1 VKQRVEMKTTIVI
14 LAAGEGTRMKSS
26 TPKSLH
32 RVAGK
37 SMLRHIVDTTS
48 NIEPEQLIVV
58 HSPNTE
64 DIIKEELFETK
75 TTFVEQDK
83 SLGTGHALRAA
94 NPSIE
99 KNNAVIVLLADVP
112 LIRQRTI
119 NQLKNNLSDNKLVIL
134 TAEVENPKGYGR
146 ILRDDK
152 GHIKSIIEES
162 ECSESEKKIKEIN
175 TGIMAFAPDKLENW
189 LQQLDA
195 DNTKGEYY
203 LTDVIK
209 IAYDEGSSVGA
220 IRAESEMEVFGVNDK
235 KDLAKAEQ
243 AIREEKAN
251 ELLEAGVTLADPSRV
266 DVRGAL
272 TCGTDVY
279 IDIGTVFVGDVTIGD
294 NVEIGPYSLIKD
306 SRIGNNSKILSHC
319 NIEQATIGSSCNV
332 GPFARVRP
340 GTELMSE
347 VKIGNF
353 VETKK
358 STIGDGS
365 KVNHLSYIG
374 DAEIGKNTNI
384 GAGTITCNYDGANKH
399 KTVIEDDVFIGSG
412 VELVAPITVKKG
424 ATVGAGSTISKS
436 VDEGKLTLER
446 GDRKTL
452 NNWKRPT
459 KKET

>member
-26 TPKSLH
+26 IPKSLH

-64 DIIKEELFETK
+64 DTIKEELFKTK
-75 TTFVEQDK
+75 TIFVEQDK
-83 SLGTGHALRAA
+83 PLGTGHALRAA
-94 NPSIE
+94 NPLIE

-112 LIRQRTI
+112 LIGQRTI
-119 NQLKNNLSDNKLVIL
+119 NQLKNNLSDNKLAIL
-134 TAEVENPKGYGR
+134 TIEVENPKGYGR

-152 GHIKSIIEES
+152 DHIKSIIEES

-175 TGIMAFAPDKLENW
+175 TGIMAFVPDKLENW

-195 DNTKGEYY
+195 NNTKGEYY

-266 DVRGAL
+266 DVRGTL

-279 IDIGTVFVGDVTIGD
+279 IDIGTVFVGDVIIGD
-294 NVEIGPYSLIKD
+294 NVKIGPYSLIKD
-306 SRIGNNSKILSHC
+306 SRIGTNSKILSHC

-374 DAEIGKNTNI
+374 DTEIGKNTNI

>member
-1 VKQRVEMKTTIVI
+1 MKQRVEMKTTIVI

-26 TPKSLH
+26 IPKSLH

-64 DIIKEELFETK
+64 DTIKEELFKTK
-75 TTFVEQDK
+75 TIFVEQDK
-83 SLGTGHALRAA
+83 PLGTGHALRAA
-94 NPSIE
+94 NPLIE

-112 LIRQRTI
+112 LIGQRTI
-119 NQLKNNLSDNKLVIL
+119 NQLKNNLSDNKLAIL
-134 TAEVENPKGYGR
+134 TIEVENPKGYGR

-152 GHIKSIIEES
+152 DHIKSIIEES

-195 DNTKGEYY
+195 NNTKGEYY

-266 DVRGAL
+266 DVRGTL

-279 IDIGTVFVGDVTIGD
+279 IDIGTVFVGDVIIGD

-306 SRIGNNSKILSHC
+306 SRIGSNSKILSHC

-332 GPFARVRP
+332 GPFARIRP

-374 DAEIGKNTNI
+374 DTEIGKNTNI
-384 GAGTITCNYDGANKH
+384 GAGTITCNYDGASKH

-412 VELVAPITVKKG
+412 VELVAPITVEKG

-436 VDEGKLTLER
+436 VEEGKLTLER

-452 NNWKRPT
+452 DNWKRPT

>member
-1 VKQRVEMKTTIVI
+1 MKTTVVI
-14 LAAGEGTRMKSS
+14 LAAGDGTRMKSS
-26 TPKSLH
+26 IPKSLH

-37 SMLRHIVDTTS
+37 SMLRHIVDTSS

-64 DIIKEELFETK
+64 DTIKEELFKTK
-75 TTFVEQDK
+75 TIFVEQDK
-83 SLGTGHALRAA
+83 PLGTGHALRAA
-94 NPSIE
+94 NPLIE

-112 LIRQRTI
+112 LIGQRTI
-119 NQLKNNLSDNKLVIL
+119 NQLKNNLSDNKLAIL
-134 TAEVENPKGYGR
+134 TIEVENPKGYGR

-152 GHIKSIIEES
+152 DHIKSIIEES

-195 DNTKGEYY
+195 NNTKGEYY

-209 IAYDEGSSVGA
+209 IAYDEGSLVGA

-235 KDLAKAEQ
+235 KDLAKAEK

-251 ELLEAGVTLADPSRV
+251 ELLEAGVTLADPSRI
-266 DVRGAL
+266 DVRGTL
-272 TCGTDVY
+272 TCGADVY

-294 NVEIGPYSLIKD
+294 GVEIGPYSLIVD
-306 SRIGNNSKILSHC
+306 SKIGSNSKILSHC
-319 NIEQATIGSSCNV
+319 NIEQAIIGNRCNV

-347 VKIGNF
+347 VRIGNF

-358 STIGDGS
+358 SIIRDGS

-374 DAEIGKNTNI
+374 DSEIGKNTNI

-399 KTVIEDDVFIGSG
+399 KTIIEDNVFIGSG
-412 VELVAPITVKKG
+412 VELVAPITVEKG
-424 ATVGAGSTISKS
+424 ATIGAGSTISKS
-436 VDEGKLTLER
+436 AEGGKLTLER
-446 GDRKTL
+446 GSRKTL
-452 NNWKRPT
+452 DGWKRPT
-459 KKET
+459 KKEE

>member
-26 TPKSLH
+26 IPKSLH

-64 DIIKEELFETK
+64 DTIKEELFKTK
-75 TTFVEQDK
+75 TIFVEQDK
-83 SLGTGHALRAA
+83 PLGTGHALRAA
-94 NPSIE
+94 NPLIE

-112 LIRQRTI
+112 LIGQRTI
-119 NQLKNNLSDNKLVIL
+119 NQLKNNLSDNKLAIL
-134 TAEVENPKGYGR
+134 TIEVENPKGYGR

-152 GHIKSIIEES
+152 DHIKSIIEES

-195 DNTKGEYY
+195 NNTKGEYY

-266 DVRGAL
+266 DVRGTL

-279 IDIGTVFVGDVTIGD
+279 IDIGTVFVGDVIIGD

-306 SRIGNNSKILSHC
+306 SRIGTNSKILSHC

-374 DAEIGKNTNI
+374 DTEIGKNTNI